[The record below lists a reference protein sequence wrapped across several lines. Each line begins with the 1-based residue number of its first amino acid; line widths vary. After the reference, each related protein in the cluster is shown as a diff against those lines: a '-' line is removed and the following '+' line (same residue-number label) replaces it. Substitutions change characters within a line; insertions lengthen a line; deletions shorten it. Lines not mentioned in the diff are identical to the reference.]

1 MVTTSETPFRSL
13 RRTRLVDEVTRELR
27 EMIVSGELPAGTQL
41 LQVDLAERL
50 GVSRTPL
57 REAFR
62 ILENEGLVRTSNK
75 NRTIEVVTIDAKQL
89 REMYEL
95 REVIDGLAA
104 GLAAKRGISAET
116 ERELREALEE
126 MRASAKPY
134 NPSRRID
141 AHARFHSLI
150 AQASGNTAIEGFL
163 PLIRVS
169 SAALYLPF
177 INDTSA
183 VALVDEGHLLTH
195 SEAMD
200 SAQTAHEEVV
210 DAIVAGNARKAEAAA
225 RRHIARTLRWV
236 ERLDE
241 WREAIT
247 AAREAEAA
255 RDAAAPA

>member
-1 MVTTSETPFRSL
+1 MSTREPAFRSMQ
-13 RRTRLVDEVTRELR
+13 RTRLVDDVTRELR
-27 EMIVSGELPAGTQL
+27 EMIVSGELAAGTQL

-62 ILENEGLVRTSNK
+62 ILENDGLVRTSNG
-75 NRTIEVVTIDAKQL
+75 NRTIEVVTIDARQL

-104 GLAAKRGISAET
+104 RLAARAGISDET
-116 ERELREALEE
+116 EHDLRRLLDDMEA
-126 MRASAKPY
+126 STKPY
-134 NPSRRID
+134 DPSRRIE

-150 AQASGNTAIEGFL
+150 AEASGNHRVKDFL

-177 INDTSA
+177 INDPSA
-183 VALVDEGHLLTH
+183 VALVDEGHLITH
-195 SEAMD
+195 KEAMD
-200 SAQTAHEEVV
+200 SAQQGHEAIV

-225 RRHIARTLRWV
+225 RRHIAGTLRWV
-236 ERLDE
+236 DRLDE
-241 WREAIT
+241 WREAI
-247 AAREAEAA
+247 
-255 RDAAAPA
+255 AAAQEVDSSAPA